1 MVKGLNTSEIAAMRG
16 SAEGTV
22 KAQLNAI
29 YRKSDTRNRAEMLS
43 ALIDTMMGQSEPLP

>member
-1 MVKGLNTSEIAAMRG
+1 MRG

-29 YRKSDTRNRAEMLS
+29 YRKSGTANRAALMSL
-43 ALIDTMMGQSEPLP
+43 LIDTMMDQRQTDRGEGTAARPA